1 MAFGPLDFGIYSALE
16 FSLALAVV
24 VAAGIVRGFAGFG
37 SGLIMVPLLAL
48 IWGPI
53 EALGTMVMLGAVAT
67 VQLLPGALR
76 LTNWRHTGPMVVV
89 SMLCT
94 PIGTAILVSLDK
106 EIVKKIIAA
115 TVLSLTLIT
124 LSGWKYSGPRGVW
137 PSSIAGML
145 GGVINGVA
153 GIGGPPMVL
162 YLITLPEQPEVHRAN
177 IVVVL
182 ALTSFAVLVSMLAV
196 GVVDMR
202 VVTHT
207 VTFFIPSVLAV
218 WLGAWLFRK
227 LPADLFK
234 LVVLWFLVAISIA
247 ILVA

>member
-1 MAFGPLDFGIYSALE
+1 MKRFIGFGLFLLLLGTFSCDGPRNLVLVEPITDIDSALE
-16 FSLALAVV
+16 SMGIQHERLASLTSKLEGRENFVLCV
-24 VAAGIVRGFAGFG
+24 D
-37 SGLIMVPLLAL
+37 
-48 IWGPI
+48 
-53 EALGTMVMLGAVAT
+53 
-67 VQLLPGALR
+67 QLLD
-76 LTNWRHTGPMVVV
+76 HTDP
-89 SMLCT
+89 SQ
-94 PIGTAILVSLDK
+94 GTFRQKVY
-106 EIVKKIIAA
+106 
-115 TVLSLTLIT
+115 LSHID
-124 LSGWKYSGPRGVW
+124 SD
-137 PSSIAGML
+137 A
-145 GGVINGVA
+145 
-153 GIGGPPMVL
+153 PMVL